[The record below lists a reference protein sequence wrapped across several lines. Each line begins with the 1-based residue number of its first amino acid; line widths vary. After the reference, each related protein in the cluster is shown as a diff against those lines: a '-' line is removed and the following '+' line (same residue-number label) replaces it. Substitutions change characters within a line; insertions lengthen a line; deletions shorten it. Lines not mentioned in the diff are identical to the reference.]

1 MIIDLSTALILV
13 FWLFGFF
20 FFWKIPV
27 PDRHDYSKKVQL
39 PEISVI
45 IPARNESQNIGPLLN
60 SLKVQ
65 HVQLK
70 EIIVVDDHSEDNTKD
85 VARESGVSVLL
96 SKTLPDGWSGKP
108 WACWQGA
115 KASTGKVFMFLDADT
130 YIERHAIESIIRT
143 YMRLGGLVSVQP
155 YHRMKCLYEQFSAY
169 FNIITMAGM
178 NAFNLF
184 RNSSRVI
191 GAFGP
196 CIVCS
201 REDYF
206 SIGGHEKV
214 KGAVLENLSLGKE
227 FLNAGKQ
234 VQCFGGKG
242 YISFRMYPNGLRSI
256 IEGFGKG
263 FAIGAH
269 AMHIPSLILIVCWI
283 TGGASLTRHLI
294 QSVIVGSNPAVF
306 VWIFFYL
313 LFALQ
318 LYWMLS
324 RIGTYRWYTALF
336 FPIPLVFFVIVFF
349 WSCITA
355 FILRKVRWKGRII
368 ET

>member
-1 MIIDLSTALILV
+1 MIIDLSTVLILV

-20 FFWKIPV
+20 FFWKIPR
-27 PDRHDYSKKVQL
+27 PDKHDYSKKDQL

-45 IPARNESQNIGPLLN
+45 IPARNESENIGSLLTSFKDQN
-60 SLKVQ
+60 
-65 HVQLK
+65 VQLK

-85 VARESGVSVLL
+85 VARESGVHVLS

-115 KASTGKVFMFLDADT
+115 KASTGEVFMFLDADT
-130 YIERHAIESIIRT
+130 YAEKHAIESIIRT
-143 YMRLGGLVSVQP
+143 YMLLGGLVSVQP
-155 YHRMKCLYEQFSAY
+155 YHRMKRLYEQLSAY

-184 RNSSRVI
+184 RSSSRVI

-234 VQCFGGKG
+234 VHCFGGKG
-242 YISFRMYPNGLRSI
+242 FISFRMYPNGPGSI

-294 QSVIVGSNPAVF
+294 QSVIVGSNPAIF

-349 WSCITA
+349 WSCITT
-355 FILRKVRWKGRII
+355 FIIKKVRWKGRMI

>member
-1 MIIDLSTALILV
+1 MMIFV

-20 FFWKIPV
+20 FFWKITLPNK
-27 PDRHDYSKKVQL
+27 HDHSKKVQL

-45 IPARNESQNIGPLLN
+45 IPARNESENLRSLLT
-60 SLKVQ
+60 SLKNQQV
-65 HVQLK
+65 LFK

-85 VARESGVSVLL
+85 IARELGVHVLS

-115 KASTGKVFMFLDADT
+115 KDSTGEVFVFLDADT
-130 YIERHAIESIIRT
+130 YLEKDAIKSIIRT
-143 YMRLGGLVSVQP
+143 YIRLGGLVSVQP
-155 YHRMKCLYEQFSAY
+155 YHRMKRLYEQLSAY

-184 RNSSRVI
+184 RSSSRVT

-234 VQCFGGKG
+234 VHCFGGKG
-242 YISFRMYPNGLRSI
+242 FISFRMYPKGPGSI
-256 IEGFGKG
+256 VEGFGKG

-269 AMHIPSLILIVCWI
+269 AIHIPSLILIVCWI
-283 TGGASLTRHLI
+283 TGGVSLTRHFV
-294 QSVIVGSNPAVF
+294 QSVIVGSNPSIF
-306 VWIFFYL
+306 IWIFFYF

-349 WSCITA
+349 RSCITT
-355 FILRKVRWKGRII
+355 FIMRKVRWKGRMI